1 MTKKNPTEFD
11 ELHAKLDRVID
22 AMATKDDI
30 TRLEG
35 RIERLEQKSE
45 ERFHQVMSS
54 IDALTKA
61 VSDLKL
67 EYAVV
72 IEQLKRHEEWIRLI
86 AKKAGVE
93 LPASL

>member
-1 MTKKNPTEFD
+1 MAREKSAFD
-11 ELHAKLDRVID
+11 EINGKLDRVID

-30 TRLEG
+30 ARLEA
-35 RIERLEQKSE
+35 RIDALEKKSE
-45 ERFHQVMSS
+45 GRFQQTMSA

-72 IEQLKRHEEWIRLI
+72 NIQLKRHEEWIRLI
-86 AKKAGVE
+86 AEKAGVK
-93 LPASL
+93 LPSTL